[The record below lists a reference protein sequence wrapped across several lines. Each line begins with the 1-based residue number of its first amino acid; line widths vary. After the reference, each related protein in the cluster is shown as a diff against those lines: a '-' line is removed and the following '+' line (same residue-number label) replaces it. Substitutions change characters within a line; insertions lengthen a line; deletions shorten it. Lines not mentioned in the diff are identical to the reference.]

1 MSRSRDY
8 AVRCPKCG
16 SIMPFELF
24 DSITSS
30 LNPELRQQI
39 LDDRFETVVCP
50 DCKAA
55 SYIQYDILYHDPARR
70 FMVCVG
76 TDYSDVF
83 QQSDCP
89 AGYKLRYVDDYKQL
103 AEKIRIFEAGLND
116 GIMEITKE
124 AMRHMAK
131 RNLELYY
138 AGSRRKLMFFTVP
151 GQEKHVA
158 VSQGLYTLAGKY
170 YDRIPMEEDR
180 GFLRINQKY
189 AEALK
194 KIEV

>member
-1 MSRSRDY
+1 MSISRND
-8 AVRCPKCG
+8 AVRCPECG
-16 SIMPFELF
+16 CIIPFELY

-39 LDDRFETVVCP
+39 LDGPFETVVCP
-50 DCKAA
+50 DCRAV
-55 SYIQYDILYHDPARR
+55 SYIQYDSLSHDPARR

-116 GIMEITKE
+116 RIMEITKE
-124 AMRHMAK
+124 SMRHMAK

-138 AGSRRKLMFFTVP
+138 AGSRRKLMYFIVP
-151 GQEKHVA
+151 
-158 VSQGLYTLAGKY
+158 
-170 YDRIPMEEDR
+170 
-180 GFLRINQKY
+180 
-189 AEALK
+189 
-194 KIEV
+194 

>member
-50 DCKAA
+50 DCKAV

-89 AGYKLRYVDDYKQL
+89 KDYKLRYVDDYKQL
-103 AEKIRIFEAGLND
+103 AEKIRIL
-116 GIMEITKE
+116 
-124 AMRHMAK
+124 R
-131 RNLELYY
+131 
-138 AGSRRKLMFFTVP
+138 
-151 GQEKHVA
+151 
-158 VSQGLYTLAGKY
+158 QG
-170 YDRIPMEEDR
+170 
-180 GFLRINQKY
+180 
-189 AEALK
+189 
-194 KIEV
+194 

>member
-1 MSRSRDY
+1 MSRSRNY
-8 AVRCPKCG
+8 AVRCPECG
-16 SIMPFELF
+16 SVMPFELY
-24 DSITSS
+24 DSVTSS
-30 LNPELRQQI
+30 LNPELRKQI
-39 LDDRFETVVCP
+39 LDGRFETAVCP
-50 DCKAA
+50 DCGAV
-55 SYIQYDILYHDPARR
+55 SYIQYDMLYHDPAGR

-76 TDYSDVF
+76 TDYSEVLG
-83 QQSDCP
+83 QSDCP
-89 AGYKLRYVDDYKQL
+89 EGYMLRYVDDYKQL

-116 GIMEITKE
+116 KIMEITKE

-131 RNLELYY
+131 KNLELYY
-138 AGSRRKLMFFTVP
+138 AGSRRKLMYFTVP
-151 GQEKHVA
+151 GKENHIA
-158 VSQGLYTLAGKY
+158 VSQGLYSLAGKY